1 MLDKVRAAVVHG
13 QGDLLGLGGVVEVA
27 HDGLQH
33 LAVGVDVAHAG
44 LKAHY
49 AHAQGGLILAQDNAH
64 HVFAVGLVHAGQGA
78 QAGHHAGQEGLLL
91 PLGVD
96 GADVGKVGGG
106 VDVGDLLLGEVDGD
120 LVDGL
125 GLVGRQADDQVVLAA
140 LGEHAVV
147 GQEVAGALGFHIVKL
162 DAEVFF
168 RLLGAGVGHI
178 VEVLVAQ
185 AAGGQDDAHLQ
196 GVAVRG
202 AAGGAGRWGVLA
214 AAAGGQAEGEGTGQ
228 REREQFLCV
237 HDRVPPLI
245 HSAQQGHFGRARP
258 KLTS

>member
-1 MLDKVRAAVVHG
+1 MW
-13 QGDLLGLGGVVEVA
+13 E
-27 HDGLQH
+27 
-33 LAVGVDVAHAG
+33 
-44 LKAHY
+44 
-49 AHAQGGLILAQDNAH
+49 I
-64 HVFAVGLVHAGQGA
+64 FCS
-78 QAGHHAGQEGLLL
+78 
-91 PLGVD
+91 
-96 GADVGKVGGG
+96 GKSM
-106 VDVGDLLLGEVDGD
+106 EI

-196 GVAVRG
+196 GIAVRG

-237 HDRVPPLI
+237 HDRVPPITMYLRSKARQPAVSF
-245 HSAQQGHFGRARP
+245 SASLP
-258 KLTS
+258 KLLE

>member
-1 MLDKVRAAVVHG
+1 M
-13 QGDLLGLGGVVEVA
+13 
-27 HDGLQH
+27 
-33 LAVGVDVAHAG
+33 
-44 LKAHY
+44 
-49 AHAQGGLILAQDNAH
+49 
-64 HVFAVGLVHAGQGA
+64 
-78 QAGHHAGQEGLLL
+78 
-91 PLGVD
+91 
-96 GADVGKVGGG
+96 
-106 VDVGDLLLGEVDGD
+106 GDLLLGEVDGD

-196 GVAVRG
+196 GRRRQRR
-202 AAGGAGRWGVLA
+202 RWGSRKM
-214 AAAGGQAEGEGTGQ
+214 GRPGRRRRRTG
-228 REREQFLCV
+228 R
-237 HDRVPPLI
+237 
-245 HSAQQGHFGRARP
+245 G
-258 KLTS
+258 